1 MPKVAIRTLDQAF
14 PVDDSPSNEGTV
26 ETRAYFD
33 GERHPIHLRVHRL
46 QPSARLTLAATDADL
61 CLYIWNGAVT
71 SEGSLLGERSSAVI
85 QQGASLTLRAS
96 DQGAALLA
104 FNVNPSVAPTSAGQG
119 SYLLPNERV
128 PRSDKLGGNEGIG
141 GALHA
146 DAHAPTANIWLH
158 EIDYAM
164 ADNET
169 KLHSHSEDELIFVR
183 RGSIK
188 LGNRLYGPGTALA
201 IAANTLYQFWTG
213 PEGLSFVNF
222 RGASPTYKSAD
233 GSMVMDEAELWR
245 ELLGRP
251 EHIELAAN

>member
-1 MPKVAIRTLDQAF
+1 MSKVAIRTLDQASQ
-14 PVDDSPSNEGTV
+14 VDDSASGEGAV
-26 ETRAYFD
+26 DTRVYFD
-33 GERHPIHLRVHRL
+33 GKRHPIHLRVHRL
-46 QPSARLTLAATDADL
+46 KPGARLTATADAADL
-61 CLYIWNGAVT
+61 CLYVWDGEVT
-71 SEGSLLGERSSAVI
+71 SEGGLLGERSSAVI
-85 QQGASLTLRAS
+85 QHGASLSVIAS
-96 DQGAALLA
+96 ERGAALLA
-104 FNVNPSVAPTSAGQG
+104 FNVNPAGAKPSTGHSAF
-119 SYLLPNERV
+119 LLPNERV
-128 PRSDKLGGNEGIG
+128 PRSNKLGGNEGIG

-158 EIDYAM
+158 ENDYAM

-201 IAANTLYQFWTG
+201 ITADTLYQFWTG

-222 RGASPTYKSAD
+222 RGASPTYTTAD

-245 ELLGRP
+245 GLLGRP
-251 EHIELAAN
+251 EHIEVAAS